1 LIGLRIS
8 VSLLVLLGS
17 SAVAGPLPITK
28 QHKSVETDSAD
39 SVLRQAVTVLL
50 READGQH
57 LGSGVLVAVA
67 PGGRW
72 VVTNRH
78 VVGTQST
85 VCVVTADRS
94 VRAALV
100 MPPKTREKQRELDLA
115 LIWLPS
121 KAREAGLVAVI
132 SEKAPKAEALP
143 LVVSTG
149 FPTPINSPMDGQAYS
164 ERPGLLVPLL
174 KAPLEE
180 GLDLAYTAIVDKGMS
195 GGGIFLGREL
205 IGINSAHREPLW
217 PGRWRNG
224 SGRAVDE
231 QLNQKLDLVSLGV
244 SSKNIARAVKA
255 AALPS
260 GAELDRLINVDCYK
274 AMDQAKPVNPSS
286 NTPPNW

>member
-1 LIGLRIS
+1 MRLIGLRIS

-17 SAVAGPLPITK
+17 SAVAGPLPTTK

-78 VVGTQST
+78 VVGTQSS

-94 VRAALV
+94 ARAALV
-100 MPPKTREKQRELDLA
+100 LPPKTREKQRELDLA

-121 KAREAGLVAVI
+121 KAREAGLVAAI
-132 SEKAPKAEALP
+132 SEREPKAEALP

-149 FPTPINSPMDGQAYS
+149 FPTPMNSPTDGPAYS
-164 ERPGLLVPLL
+164 ERSGLLIPLL

-180 GLDLAYTAIVDKGMS
+180 GLDLAYTATVDKGMS
-195 GGGIFLGREL
+195 GGGVFLGREL
-205 IGINSAHREPLW
+205 IGINSAHRDPLW
-217 PGRWRNG
+217 PGHWRNARG
-224 SGRAVDE
+224 QPVDE
-231 QLNQKLDLVSLGV
+231 QLNLRLDRVSLGL
-244 SSKNIARAVKA
+244 SARWIN
-255 AALPS
+255 
-260 GAELDRLINVDCYK
+260 RLVYAI
-274 AMDQAKPVNPSS
+274 
-286 NTPPNW
+286 TPPSNSRIELLSHINCGQRPSD